1 MTRAE
6 RLLAQQTRTKERLDI
21 QRKKY
26 AEAQRK
32 LRVKEKAERA
42 KRCQLIGQCMDE
54 AGLLALSDTD
64 LVALIHAL
72 APLAHVPDP
81 VGVLDALLSDT
92 DVATLR
98 VGRNGC
104 AHPCRD
110 GVSTSC

>member
-1 MTRAE
+1 
-6 RLLAQQTRTKERLDI
+6 LAQQTRTKERLDI

-72 APLAHVPDP
+72 APLAHVPEP
-81 VGVLDALLSDT
+81 ACVLEALLSDA
-92 DVATLR
+92 DVAAMR
-98 VGRNGC
+98 VGGNGC

-110 GVSTSC
+110 GVSAVR